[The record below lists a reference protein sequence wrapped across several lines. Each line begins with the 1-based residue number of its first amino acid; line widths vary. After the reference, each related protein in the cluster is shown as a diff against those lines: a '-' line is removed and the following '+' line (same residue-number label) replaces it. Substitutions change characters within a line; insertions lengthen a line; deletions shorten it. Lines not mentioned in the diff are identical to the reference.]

1 MENEE
6 YKIGD
11 IVFLLTDPN
20 QFERIITGILIRPD
34 GIRYYLSHSTE
45 ETIHF
50 NIEISK
56 EINQI
61 IKLL

>member
-1 MENEE
+1 MVKSE

-11 IVFLLTDPN
+11 IVFLITDVD
-20 QFERIITGILIRPD
+20 QFARIITGILIRPD
-34 GIRYYLSHSTE
+34 GIRYYISNATQ

-50 NIEISK
+50 ELELSK
-56 EINQI
+56 EINEI

>member
-34 GIRYYLSHSTE
+34 GIKYYISFATE
-45 ETIHF
+45 ETIHY

-56 EINQI
+56 KINQI